1 MIRMA
6 PEGRPFVLTGAVLTG
21 LAAAGGALI
30 PESSPLLRNGL
41 LGTAAVFGLLTAF
54 TLFFFRNPVRRRRD
68 GDGLVLAPADGR
80 IIQITPLDDPTLYVH
95 PATRISIFLSVF
107 NVHIQRAPITGR
119 VELRSS
125 KPGGYAVAWKSKA
138 SEDNEQATLG
148 IAAGPHRIMVRQIA
162 GLVARRIVT
171 DPQEG
176 DLVPQGS
183 RIGII
188 RFGSRVDLFI
198 PQGWELTCRVGDR
211 TKGGLTGMA
220 RVPGRPG
227 EGERA

>member
-1 MIRMA
+1 MIRLA
-6 PEGRPFVLTGAVLTG
+6 PEGWPFVLPGLVLTG
-21 LAAAGGALI
+21 LAAAGGALT
-30 PESSPLLRNGL
+30 PETSPIFRNSLWGIAL
-41 LGTAAVFGLLTAF
+41 FFVLLTAF
-54 TLFFFRNPVRRRRD
+54 TAYFFRNPVRRRRD

-80 IIQITPLDDPTLYVH
+80 ITQITPVEEASFFAE

-119 VELRSS
+119 VAFRTS
-125 KPGGYAVAWKSKA
+125 KPGGYAVAWKPKA

-148 IAAGPHRIMVRQIA
+148 ISDGPHRVMVRQIA

-171 DPQEG
+171 DPKKG

-198 PQGWELTCRVGDR
+198 PQEWELTCRVGDR
-211 TKGGLTGMA
+211 AKGGLTALA
-220 RVPGRPG
+220 RVPQPR
-227 EGERA
+227 EGGTD